1 MRHRAIRHPR
11 IVAATVVAAALAV
24 AAPIVAAQISGDPFP
39 RHDVPGPCFGCK
51 TTPDQNPLQE
61 IKQFGVTGYA
71 DPWEVQPGQTVSF
84 HVSSDAGNY
93 RADIVRVFHLDNN
106 PKGPGIKVQVMP
118 SPSNGVHTGTHFD
131 QPLGSYGDVRS
142 SRALQ
147 LRRSFTITAWIAP
160 TTIPGTE
167 YNQIAT
173 VWSPTFTHQP
183 QGIVSKFSGNSGY
196 GLVLDQ
202 NGALALR
209 LGNGSRTAEVSTG
222 TKLRPWVPAL
232 PGGVSYIPPG
242 QQGAG
247 TPSFGELTDTNS
259 TWYYV
264 AASYNASTGRVTL
277 LQDPQ
282 NAIADPTRVTTQSN
296 TSVGSVAAN
305 TAPLLMGAGSV
316 NPNPSGPVNESYNG
330 KIADPRIYD
339 QALTP
344 GQLHE
349 IEQGGGPAP
358 TVAWDFTRGIRSSVI
373 HDTSNSPVLTG
384 HTVNQPERA
393 VTGPNWHGALKYL
406 TDPGQYGGI
415 YFHQDD
421 MANEKWP
428 TAFQYKV
435 PANAESGVYAAQLQA
450 GSHKYWASFFVR
462 PKSYT
467 PTSSIALVIP
477 TFSELAY
484 ARTGSLNFSQSGAS
498 NLCLYCRHADGSSYQ
513 YSSRLRPQTN
523 MQPQPPNCDSACLI
537 ANSPWQFVADT
548 HITDWL
554 HAKGIKVDIITDQDI
569 NNLGANLLDRYRV
582 VLTGSHPEY
591 ITGREFAAFQ
601 SYTHHGGRVMY
612 LGANGFYW
620 VTGVDSTGTFVEVRR
635 RDGTEAYQI
644 APGESMMT
652 TTAEEG
658 GLWRFRG
665 MAPQSVVDTGFTAQ
679 GFDTTKPYHRL
690 PDSFN
695 PEAAF
700 IFNGVGANET
710 IGDFPSLQLN
720 GGNGPAGEEIDRA
733 DNALG
738 TPPNTQILAR
748 ATGFS
753 DAYQL
758 VVEEVQ
764 SSDSLEGGTVN
775 PLVYADIAYNKFIRG
790 GAVFAASSISYA
802 GSLYFNNYNNNVSTI
817 TGNVLRQFDTLGPL
831 P

>member
-1 MRHRAIRHPR
+1 
-11 IVAATVVAAALAV
+11 VVAAALAV
-24 AAPIVAAQISGDPFP
+24 AAPIVAAQMSGDPFP

-51 TTPDQNPLQE
+51 TTPDQNPLQQ

-71 DPWEVQPGQTVSF
+71 DPWEVQPGDTVSL

-93 RADIVRVFHLDNN
+93 TSDIVRVFNLDNN
-106 PKGPGIKVQVMP
+106 PKGPGIHVQVMP
-118 SPSNGVHTGTHFD
+118 SPSNGVHTGTHYD
-131 QPLGSYGDVRS
+131 QPLGAYVDVRS

-147 LRRSFTITAWIAP
+147 VGRSFTITAWIAP

-173 VWSPTFTHQP
+173 AWSPALAPRP
-183 QGIVSKFSGNSGY
+183 QGIVSKWSGNGGY
-196 GLVLDQ
+196 GLVIDQ
-202 NGALALR
+202 NGSLALR
-209 LGNGSRTAEVSTG
+209 LGNGSSTAQVSTG
-222 TKLRPWVPAL
+222 TKLRPWAPAL

-242 QQGAG
+242 HTGAG
-247 TPSFGELTDTNS
+247 DVSFGELTGTNS
-259 TWYYV
+259 AWYFV

-282 NAIADPTRVTTQSN
+282 NNIFDPTRVTVQS
-296 TSVGSVAAN
+296 TTGVGRVAAN
-305 TAPLLMGAGSV
+305 TAPLLMGAGSL
-316 NPNPSGPVNESYNG
+316 NPNPTGPVNESYNG
-330 KIADPRIYD
+330 KIDNPRIYD
-339 QALTP
+339 RALSP
-344 GQLHE
+344 AQMRQ

-358 TVAWDFTRGIRSSVI
+358 TVAWDFTRDIRSNVVD
-373 HDTSNSPVLTG
+373 DTSNSAALTG
-384 HTVNQPERA
+384 HTVNLPERA
-393 VTGPNWHGALKYL
+393 VTGHNWQGSLNYL
-406 TDPGQYGGI
+406 TDPGQFGGI

-421 MANEKWP
+421 MANAKWP

-450 GSHKYWASFFVR
+450 GSHKYWAWFYVR
-462 PKSYT
+462 PKNYT
-467 PTSSIALVIP
+467 PTSSIALVWP
-477 TFSELAY
+477 SFSELAY
-484 ARTGSLNFSQSGAS
+484 GETGTPPGFVLSAS
-498 NLCLYCRHADGSSYQ
+498 NQCLYCYHADGSSYQ
-513 YSSRLRPQTN
+513 YSSRLRPITSQ
-523 MQPQPPNCDSACLI
+523 QPKI
-537 ANSPWQFVADT
+537 GVSPWQFVADT

-569 NNLGANLLDRYRV
+569 NDQGANLLDRYRV

-591 ITGREFAAFQ
+591 ISGREFAAFQ

-612 LGANGFYW
+612 MGANGFYW
-620 VTGVDSTGTFVEVRR
+620 VTGVDPTGTYIEVRR

-644 APGESMMT
+644 PPGESMMT

-679 GFDTTKPYHRL
+679 GFDTTRPYHRM
-690 PDSFN
+690 PDSLN

-700 IFNGVGANET
+700 IFQGVGPNEQ

-720 GGNGPAGEEIDRA
+720 GGNGAAGEEIDRA

-738 TPPNTQILAR
+738 TPPNTLILAR

-775 PLVYADIAYNKFIRG
+775 PLVYADMAYNKFIGG

-817 TGNVLRQFDTLGPL
+817 TGNVLRQFDTPGPL